1 MPAADFETNIEGS
14 ENSRN
19 AKKRKKL
26 QTLISKF
33 REFKTDFVPSFVNR

>member
-26 QTLISKF
+26 QTLICKV
-33 REFKTDFVPSFVNR
+33 REFRTGSVPSFVNR